1 MKLEP
6 CFLIFVRWLPREMKQ
21 EMARLICCDKLL
33 CLADNSR
40 KEISGR
46 VGTKT
51 EAAKSR
57 KVLEWG
63 EEAKSCQIHILRL
76 ICPRYSE
83 TKRCFCTWTF
93 FLPGKKN
100 TANFFWPH
108 LLRSI
113 CEIHDILY
121 LFWISES
128 LPKCCICDKMLV
140 VTNEP
145 IWLIRAGEAEKQK
158 YPQYKW
164 WITAQ
169 RPW

>member
-1 MKLEP
+1 MFLNIFIKTSGNWGDNFMKLEP

-93 FLPGKKN
+93 FLPGKK
-100 TANFFWPH
+100 TPQIFFGH
-108 LLRSI
+108 I
-113 CEIHDILY
+113 CSDLSAKSTI
-121 LFWISES
+121 F
-128 LPKCCICDKMLV
+128 CIFSGFQKASPNV
-140 VTNEP
+140 VFVT
-145 IWLIRAGEAEKQK
+145 RC
-158 YPQYKW
+158 
-164 WITAQ
+164 
-169 RPW
+169 